1 MNPCER
7 ASDIAVLIEQVKV
20 ANNRIAD
27 LEKNHEILFEMNKNI
42 AVLAEQVCTIASEQK
57 TMKKEVEE
65 IKALPAADY
74 AKIKLGI
81 VMTVIG
87 LVIGMM
93 WDKVM

>member
-7 ASDIAVLIEQVKV
+7 AADIAVLIEQIKV

-57 TMKKEVEE
+57 TMKLEVEA
-65 IKALPAADY
+65 IKAMPADEY
-74 AKIKLGI
+74 AKIKLSI

-87 LVIGMM
+87 LVIGML
-93 WDKVM
+93 WQQVM